1 MHAIDSLL
9 VWNLSIIMIFVDSNR
24 NSKSVELD
32 TDEFT
37 KAMQSIVGEASYKDA
52 GSAARLEGH
61 TSSSDMEFGT
71 LNVFNRS
78 ISMLAFGTLIVTSIW
93 GYAWLSKL

>member
-1 MHAIDSLL
+1 MHAMDSLL
-9 VWNLSIIMIFVDSNR
+9 VWNLSIVMIFVDSNR

-32 TDEFT
+32 TDEFM
-37 KAMQSIVGEASYKDA
+37 KAMQSMLGEASCKDV

-71 LNVFNRS
+71 LNVFN
-78 ISMLAFGTLIVTSIW
+78 
-93 GYAWLSKL
+93 K